1 MARRDGGKRVD
12 KNPIGAEDAWLR
24 ATQEST
30 GEMYERRAL
39 AKAVGEPLE
48 EDSRNADDTVI
59 NGYPRHNPTLNEPP
73 GPDNTPDIEGRPGQ
87 GSGS

>member
-12 KNPIGAEDAWLR
+12 KDPIGAEDAWLR

-30 GEMYERRAL
+30 GEMYERPAL
-39 AKAVGEPLE
+39 DKVLGEPHE
-48 EDSRNADDTVI
+48 EVSRHADETVI
-59 NGYPRHNPTLNEPP
+59 NGYPSHNPSLNEPP
-73 GPDNTPDIEGRPGQ
+73 GPDNTPDAGGRPEQ

>member
-12 KNPIGAEDAWLR
+12 KDPIGAEDAWLR

-30 GEMYERRAL
+30 GETYERPAL
-39 AKAVGEPLE
+39 AKVLGEPLKE
-48 EDSRNADDTVI
+48 TTDDTDDTVV
-59 NGYPRHNPTLNEPP
+59 NGYPRHNPSLNEPP
-73 GPDNTPDIEGRPGQ
+73 GPDNTPNARGGPDP